1 VIPLIQKRA
10 AVADVEIRESCEAGP
25 LPIMVD
31 INQMKQVL
39 INLLTNAID
48 AMPHGGVVSVTERR
62 QNDLVEIIVSDTGTG
77 ILPQHRDRIFEP
89 FFTTKPGVTGTG
101 LGLSVSYGI
110 IERHHGTIR
119 VDSTP
124 GLGTTFTVSL
134 PVAKTLSASEQ
145 FAPVS
150 QRRRT

>member
-1 VIPLIQKRA
+1 
-10 AVADVEIRESCEAGP
+10 
-25 LPIMVD
+25 MVD